1 MVPWQTTHDCAFLRP
16 VVASP
21 LAAKVA
27 LEKMDELLMI
37 RKESN
42 IFMAKKH
49 RYLKKKGG
57 ANAPSFKA
65 TKDRLFLILTDIA
78 DSIECTRKVV

>member
-1 MVPWQTTHDCAFLRP
+1 

-57 ANAPSFKA
+57 GLTPPSFKA
-65 TKDRLFLILTDIA
+65 TEDRLFLILTDIA